1 MEKLFSCCPVLEY
14 LSIHLSVDTG
24 VIHKINA
31 SAPQLK
37 TLEIPLDDDYEN
49 ENIFYID
56 APQLANFHLKGADLS
71 SCSLKNAKS
80 IVNAS
85 VAFKYL
91 ARNLSP
97 LFPVRA
103 CSLLAGISK
112 VKYLSLS
119 AYSLEARCLPFL
131 VNLTKFKLV
140 LRESKYWKLLAG
152 LLYRARNLEDLALE
166 DETYS
171 GEYSEGLL
179 VEREAAKYLLRNGHL
194 LNKMTIYTDRH
205 LICKKEE
212 LLKEFLMF
220 HRAMTCQVEFI

>member
-131 VNLTKFKLV
+131 VNLTKLKLV
-140 LRESKYWKLLAG
+140 LRDSKYWKLLAG

>member
-103 CSLLAGISK
+103 FSLLAGISK

-131 VNLTKFKLV
+131 VNLTKLKLV
-140 LRESKYWKLLAG
+140 LRDSKYWKLLAG